1 MENKLNMVIFWQ
13 MGKSRKEETPLGH
26 FKVTTPKNPLI
37 KNQMVTSI
45 KILTNYLG
53 LSRNTNLQLNLY
65 SNTQLDLI
73 L

>member
-1 MENKLNMVIFWQ
+1 MENKLNVVIFWQ
-13 MGKSRKEETPLGH
+13 MGKSRKEKTPLGH